1 MATTFYGGGQ
11 FALMS
16 GAVSGNPARDYLTS
30 FGHESAKNAL
40 VFVINIGNLVLTKTA
55 NLFPFYFKLCHNLL
69 YLLFLIFQIH
79 VATRVAAD
87 LQFFRFRRRP
97 GWFILGSRFGCAW
110 GL

>member
-1 MATTFYGGGQ
+1 MATTLYGGGQ

-40 VFVINIGNLVLTKTA
+40 VFVINISNLVLTKTA

-69 YLLFLIFQIH
+69 YLLFHIFVVMAASFRAATVLIVHLLQMK
-79 VATRVAAD
+79 TRMVY
-87 LQFFRFRRRP
+87 P
-97 GWFILGSRFGCAW
+97 VPPV
-110 GL
+110 